1 MISEHISSLI
11 LSFLLICT
19 DSTAMNLT
27 AFLHVVTTT
36 TLKLWQDI
44 FFSIFSGFSCK
55 KQNRANPRHKWIQAK
70 KTRSKSNLFF
80 LFLQVC
86 QKKNCASCESK
97 RTSFVINVWESQ
109 SQAFL
114 CFLALFAFSCILM
127 FWWMCRITGLSI
139 RLFIFL

>member
-19 DSTAMNLT
+19 DSIAVNLT
-27 AFLHVVTTT
+27 AFLHVVKT
-36 TLKLWQDI
+36 TLKLWQRHI
-44 FFSIFSGFSCK
+44 FFSIFSGFSCEK
-55 KQNRANPRHKWIQAK
+55 KTKPIQDINELKKKRRAQNPICFFYFCKFAK
-70 KTRSKSNLFF
+70 KNW
-80 LFLQVC
+80 
-86 QKKNCASCESK
+86 ASESK
-97 RTSFVINVWESQ
+97 RTNFVINVWESQ
-109 SQAFL
+109 SQASL

>member
-1 MISEHISSLI
+1 MISEHISLLI

-27 AFLHVVTTT
+27 AFLNVVT
-36 TLKLWQDI
+36 TLKLWQRHFFPI
-44 FFSIFSGFSCK
+44 FFRIFLQK
-55 KQNRANPRHKWIQAK
+55 KTERIQDINELK
-70 KTRSKSNLFF
+70 QKIKTRSKSNLFF
-80 LFLQVC
+80 YFC
-86 QKKNCASCESK
+86 KFAKKNCASCESK